1 LTTLYTD
8 NDPKVCAWMEALVRA
23 GELPPGKVLCAR
35 IEDIDAKELGEYEQ
49 CHFFAGIGGWGLAAK
64 LAGWTGPLW
73 TGSCPCQPFSS
84 AGKQRGTADERHV
97 WPAFRELIAKRR
109 PPAVAG
115 EQVASPLGRAWLAGV
130 RADLE
135 ALGYAV
141 GAADL
146 CAAGVGAPHIRQRLW
161 WVAVSADTESKRA
174 GAVGG
179 GTRQGF
185 LQSDGGG
192 KPDALSNTAG
202 RGQPEQRGACEPWN
216 LRHADER
223 GEAGG
228 LGLATGIGPQGLQQ
242 AGAAGGPA
250 QRARAAGG
258 LPDAAHANGR
268 AGDGR
273 EQGQAGLGRRGPSD
287 RGPWDDFTI
296 VHCADGKARRLVS
309 RLGLLVDGIS
319 HTMASTLANERKV
332 DATTTTSGPDQGVQ
346 IVQAPDDPQANR
358 NSAGGSLSVSAPEV
372 LQPGVYGGV
381 DGGAD
386 QGSIAEE
393 QPSPVNETPRVRL
406 SDVRIGREPSRASQG
421 RQPSQQRLI
430 ELGDVVRH
438 LPHAYTLAR
447 MEGDHATAEALLG
460 VYEACPS
467 LGPVQHALQPLPS
480 AWRPADRQEIQRAW
494 EAGLFDR
501 FGIIGCSPLV
511 KHFPSRVTALKGL
524 GNAIVPTLA
533 AEFLM
538 AVMETTIVNDG
549 ATQ

>member
-1 LTTLYTD
+1 MSSAISSRASAGGDSRQNSPDGPGLFGPALAPASPSVQPASSAAPPTSGTCGQRSESLSPSAALQRLLESRLRARLDVHGSPECVLIWKHWAMPSGPPICALRASARRTSGSGSGGLQCLPTPKANERAQSAEAHAKGFYSLMEVASLMPYPTPRAEDSQSSGERVSRGTCDTLTS
-8 NDPKVCAWMEALVRA
+8 V
-23 GELPPGKVLCAR
+23 AR
-35 IEDIDAKELGEYEQ
+35 
-49 CHFFAGIGGWGLAAK
+49 
-64 LAGWTGPLW
+64 LAGWGSPQASDHKGFSKPGQRVGQLSEHALLAAYPTPRTPTGR
-73 TGSCPCQPFSS
+73 S
-84 AGKQRGTADERHV
+84 
-97 WPAFRELIAKRR
+97 
-109 PPAVAG
+109 
-115 EQVASPLGRAWLAGV
+115 
-130 RADLE
+130 
-135 ALGYAV
+135 
-141 GAADL
+141 
-146 CAAGVGAPHIRQRLW
+146 
-161 WVAVSADTESKRA
+161 
-174 GAVGG
+174 
-179 GTRQGF
+179 
-185 LQSDGGG
+185 
-192 KPDALSNTAG
+192 
-202 RGQPEQRGACEPWN
+202 
-216 LRHADER
+216 
-223 GEAGG
+223 
-228 LGLATGIGPQGLQQ
+228 
-242 AGAAGGPA
+242 
-250 QRARAAGG
+250 
-258 LPDAAHANGR
+258 
-268 AGDGR
+268 GDGR